1 MAGFVIDIFVAFIV
15 RWTIIFWRDA
25 ASSSWP
31 TVPGTVVRSH
41 LEKPGIGCMYVA
53 IQYKYKF
60 NFERHGGALNKP
72 YCYATNYAEAYAR
85 HHPGGSE
92 LKVRVSPKNPARSFP
107 ILD

>member
-25 ASSSWP
+25 TSSNWP
-31 TVPGTVVRSH
+31 TVPGTVVRCH

-53 IQYKYKF
+53 LQYKYKF
-60 NFERHGGALNKP
+60 NFERHDGALNKP

-85 HHPGGSE
+85 HHPSGSE
-92 LKVRVSPKNPARSFP
+92 LKVRVSPKNPTRSFP
-107 ILD
+107 VLD